1 VATET
6 ELKEEALRVL
16 RNVLEDI
23 AEVWRAYPDETYDY
37 WEASLKHADFLF
49 GLYEKSFE
57 NPEDTDTLDLSSAVN
72 ELVEA
77 LGELRQLEKDERE
90 DEDPE
95 EWCDSVRTETIGPVE
110 EALAEVQYALDALR
124 ESEAPL
130 SDDVQN
136 LIAELLTSP
145 EPPDAA
151 VDEAK
156 RAFVETLAGVL
167 KQVKEPY
174 TEQGDLA
181 EKFWEAGFRYA
192 DELLGKWEELEYPEG
207 SQDPTNL
214 GGALKDLW
222 EAAANLHGVD
232 EEGEPVAESFPTY
245 LNEAEDALTDIDP
258 NWRN

>member
-1 VATET
+1 MAKFVLRKRYGNAEHTVQVVET
-6 ELKEEALRVL
+6 THTAEELLELLWNDFEDLDDGWEHDWDETVGPDYKVEPLKEGEHE
-16 RNVLEDI
+16 NLEVY
-23 AEVWRAYPDETYDY
+23 ELGTVEGFFDE
-37 WEASLKHADFLF
+37 
-49 GLYEKSFE
+49 
-57 NPEDTDTLDLSSAVN
+57 PE
-72 ELVEA
+72 
-77 LGELRQLEKDERE
+77 
-90 DEDPE
+90 P
-95 EWCDSVRTETIGPVE
+95 
-110 EALAEVQYALDALR
+110 
-124 ESEAPL
+124 PL
-130 SDDVQN
+130 SADVQN
-136 LIAELLTSP
+136 LIAELITAP
-145 EPPDAA
+145 EASDPA

-156 RAFVETLAGVL
+156 RAFVEALSGVL